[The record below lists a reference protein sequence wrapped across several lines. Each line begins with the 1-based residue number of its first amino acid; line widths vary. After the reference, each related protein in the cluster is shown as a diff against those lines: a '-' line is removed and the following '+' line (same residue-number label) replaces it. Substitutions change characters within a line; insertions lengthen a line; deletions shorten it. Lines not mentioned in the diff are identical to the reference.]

1 MLLFNRL
8 AGPLRRRPGTRGAH
22 GFPVPH
28 VHWRGGPRE
37 RRDHLHL
44 QTLCGGAG
52 QRGV

>member
-44 QTLCGGAG
+44 PTLCGGAG